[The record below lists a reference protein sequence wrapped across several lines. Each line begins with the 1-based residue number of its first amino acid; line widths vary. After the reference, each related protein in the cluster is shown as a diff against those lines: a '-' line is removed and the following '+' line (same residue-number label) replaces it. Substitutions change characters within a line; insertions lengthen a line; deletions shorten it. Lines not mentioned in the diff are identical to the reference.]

1 MQFLLSGLTAQDPVF
16 VATTSGNKVVQ
27 NSVFSIQFELRNA
40 EGDDFTPPSF
50 GDFRV
55 VGGPAVS
62 SSTMIVNGQVSRSQS
77 WTYSLLAT
85 QQGIFSIGPATII
98 AGRRKIGTRPVSV
111 EVVAARDIA
120 TSPSNPS
127 GDDPVFLVAE
137 ITNRDYYPGQQI
149 RLNYKLIF
157 KENVQTV
164 NVMSEDDYADFFLQ
178 GFNPNNR
185 DVEYETINGETY
197 ASRVIKSIALFAHQS
212 GTYTIDPMVMEVG
225 INAPYPV
232 NQGFF
237 TMRRLKNIQIA
248 SKTLDVKIL
257 PLPTPAPET
266 FTGAVGNY
274 TVNSI
279 PGSKQLTTDDDF
291 SLRLEITGDGD
302 SKRWDPPSPP
312 VNQDFELYNP
322 RILEDHLQEA
332 DGKIIHTRS
341 IEYLMIP
348 QKAGEFA
355 VSVPFTFFNP
365 VTSTY
370 KTIGGDTFQLQVA
383 QGNAMVRR
391 AIADTLH
398 AEPLELRSVQNRTSD
413 DRFWLSLSH
422 LFLFGLLLSGTF
434 FGLFVSYKRE
444 RDARIPASERIRS
457 AAARHARQQLD
468 EIAKADEITGKPF
481 FEKATE
487 IYSRFLT
494 EKFSILP
501 ADLDVAFLQQ
511 TLQKANF
518 SEITVARA
526 VTFFEQCLS
535 VRYGG
540 IPGGFTKEKMIDE
553 IRDIID
559 TLGS

>member
-1 MQFLLSGLTAQDPVF
+1 MQLVITSLVAQDPVF
-16 VATTSGNKVVQ
+16 VATTSGNRVVL

-40 EGDDFTPPSF
+40 EGDDFEPPSF

-55 VGGPAVS
+55 VGGPS
-62 SSTMIVNGQVSRSQS
+62 MGSSTMILNGQVSRSQS
-77 WTYSLLAT
+77 WTFSLLAT
-85 QQGIFSIGPATII
+85 KQGTFTIGPATVI
-98 AGRRKIGTRPVSV
+98 AGRRKIGTRPVSI
-111 EVVAARDIA
+111 EVVAPRDIA
-120 TSPSNPS
+120 ASPNTTS

-137 ITNRDYYPGQQI
+137 IAKGDYYPGQQI

-185 DVEYETINGETY
+185 DVQYETINGETY
-197 ASRVIKSIALFAHQS
+197 ASRVIKSIALYAHQS

-248 SKTLDVKIL
+248 SKPVEIKIL
-257 PLPTPAPET
+257 PLPSRAPES

-274 TVNSI
+274 SVNST
-279 PGSKQLTTDDDF
+279 PGSTQLTTDDDF

-302 SKRWDPPSPP
+302 SKRWDPPSLP

-332 DGKIIHTRS
+332 DGKIIHTRT
-341 IEYLMIP
+341 IEYLLIP
-348 QKAGEFA
+348 QKAGEFT

-365 VTSTY
+365 VTSSY
-370 KTIGGDTFQLQVA
+370 ETIGGDTFQLQVA

-398 AEPLELRSVQNRTSD
+398 AEPLALRSVQNRTSN
-413 DRFWLSLSH
+413 DRFWLSLPH
-422 LFLFGLLLSGTF
+422 LFLFGLLVSGTF

-457 AAARHARQQLD
+457 AAGRHARQQLD

-487 IYSRFLT
+487 IYSRFLS
-494 EKFSILP
+494 EKFSIPP
-501 ADLDVAFLQQ
+501 ADLDVAFLQM
-511 TLQKANF
+511 TLQKANL
-518 SEITVARA
+518 SEFTVSRA
-526 VTFFEQCLS
+526 VMFFEQCLS

-540 IPGGFTKEKMIDE
+540 IPGGFTKEKMIGE